1 MQRKISKPD
10 GTIMKQRILYLDL
23 LRIIACVMIV
33 FMHSQRPGMGI
44 PAWFLSGSSYV
55 TAAGIGL
62 FFMISGALILG
73 KAKTLAEGEKLDTF
87 SFLKHRLLKIVV
99 PLAFWSLLY
108 WSLSSIDASGL
119 GVMWFLW
126 TIGGLYLL
134 SPILLRWLQHASLRE
149 VELYLCIW
157 GTSLLYPF
165 LKLFMPIGEG
175 DTSWIYYFHGY
186 VGYLILGYYLS
197 EASMDR
203 LYKFFWGFA
212 VLFLLFTLF
221 APCAVLFL
229 GLEVNFYS
237 LFWYLSLPVALQCV
251 AWYVGFR
258 YLESVFSNHLG
269 MYTSQIAKFSAMT
282 FGIYLSHIL
291 VMRVG
296 LWNVDILSEI
306 SGIPYLLLCALITQL
321 LACLLTWAVGK
332 LPGGKWIVGG

>member
-1 MQRKISKPD
+1 MQRKISKLG

-87 SFLKHRLLKIVV
+87 SFLRHRLLKIII

-108 WSLSSIDASGL
+108 WLLSSIDSSGL

-149 VELYLCIW
+149 VELYLSIW
-157 GTSLLYPF
+157 AISSLYPF
-165 LKLFMPIGEG
+165 IKLVMPVYEG

-186 VGYLILGYYLS
+186 VGYFILGYYLS
-197 EASMDR
+197 IVPMER
-203 LYKFFWGFA
+203 LRKYRWSFA
-212 VLFLLFTLF
+212 VFFLLFTLL
-221 APCAVLFL
+221 APSAVLFL
-229 GLEVNFYS
+229 GLEVDFYS
-237 LFWYLSLPVALQCV
+237 LFWYLSLPVVLQCIV
-251 AWYVGFR
+251 WFIGFR
-258 YLESVFSNHLG
+258 CLEPLFTTRLSSFAP
-269 MYTSQIAKFSAMT
+269 QIAKLSAMT
-282 FGIYLSHIL
+282 FGIYLSQIF
-291 VMRVG
+291 VMRIG
-296 LWNVDILSEI
+296 LWNVPILSEI
-306 SGIPYLLLCALITQL
+306 SGILYLIICALITL
-321 LACLLTWAVGK
+321 ALACLLTWIVGK
-332 LPGGKWIVGG
+332 VPGGKWIIGG

>member
-1 MQRKISKPD
+1 
-10 GTIMKQRILYLDL
+10 MKQRILYLDL

-55 TAAGIGL
+55 TAGGIGL

-73 KAKTLAEGEKLDTF
+73 KAKTLAEGQELDTF

-108 WSLSSIDASGL
+108 WSLSSIDSSGL

-134 SPILLRWLQHASLRE
+134 SPILLRWLQHASWRE
-149 VELYLCIW
+149 MELYLCIW
-157 GTSLLYPF
+157 AISLLYPF
-165 LKLFMPIGEG
+165 IKLIMPVGEG

-186 VGYLILGYYLS
+186 VGYFILGDYLS
-197 EASMDR
+197 IVPMER
-203 LYKFFWGFA
+203 LRRYLWGFA
-212 VLFLLFTLF
+212 VLFVLF
-221 APCAVLFL
+221 ALIAPCTVLLL
-229 GLEVNFYS
+229 GLEVDFYS
-237 LFWYLSLPVALQCV
+237 LFWYLSLPIALHCV
-251 AWYVGFR
+251 AWFWGFR
-258 YLESVFSNHLG
+258 CLEPLFTTCFSAFAP
-269 MYTSQIAKFSAMT
+269 QIAQLSAMT

-306 SGIPYLLLCALITQL
+306 SGIPYMVLCALITL
-321 LACLLTWAVGK
+321 LFTCLLTWAVGK
-332 LPGGKWIVGG
+332 VLGGKWIVGG

>member
-1 MQRKISKPD
+1 MQRKISKLG

-44 PAWFLSGSSYV
+44 PAWFLGGSSYI

-73 KAKTLAEGEKLDTF
+73 KAKTLSEGQELDTF

-108 WSLSSIDASGL
+108 WSLSGIEPSGL

-149 VELYLCIW
+149 VELYL
-157 GTSLLYPF
+157 GTWAVSLLYPF
-165 LKLFMPIGEG
+165 FKLIMPVDES
-175 DTSWIYYFHGY
+175 DSSWIYYFHGY
-186 VGYLILGYYLS
+186 VGYFILGYYLS
-197 EASMDR
+197 TVPMAHLR
-203 LYKFFWGFA
+203 KYFGVFA
-212 VLFLLFTLF
+212 TLF
-221 APCAVLFL
+221 FLFSIGAPVFVLYFGIAVD
-229 GLEVNFYS
+229 FYS
-237 LFWYLSLPVALQCV
+237 LFWYLGLPVALQCV
-251 AWYVGFR
+251 AWFVGFR
-258 YLESVFSNHLG
+258 KLEGQLSLMF
-269 MYTSQIAKFSAMT
+269 TSKASKINNLSAMT

-291 VMRVG
+291 VLRVG
-296 LWNVDILSEI
+296 LWNVSCLIEI
-306 SGIPYLLLCALITQL
+306 SSILYMVLCTIVTLLFSSFWVLII
-321 LACLLTWAVGK
+321 GK
-332 LPGGKWIVGG
+332 LPGGKWIVGN